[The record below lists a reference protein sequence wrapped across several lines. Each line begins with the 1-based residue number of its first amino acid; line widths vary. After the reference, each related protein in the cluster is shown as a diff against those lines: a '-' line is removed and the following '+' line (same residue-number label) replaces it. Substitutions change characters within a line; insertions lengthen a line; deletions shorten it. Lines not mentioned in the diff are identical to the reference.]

1 MQSKRL
7 GASVDWDRLFF
18 TMDKNLSIAVKE
30 AFVRLHEQGLIYRA
44 NRLVNW
50 SCKAKTALSDIEVEK
65 IELSGRT
72 LIAVPNHTEKV
83 PFGVL
88 TSFAYKVKDSD
99 EEMIIATTRLE
110 TMLGDVA
117 VAVHP
122 EDPRYKH
129 LHGKELMHPFL
140 DRTLKVITDGTLVDM
155 NYGTGCVKITP
166 AHDQNDFECGKRHNL
181 EMIQIFNDDGLM
193 NYNCGQFEG
202 MKRFECRAKLLSLM
216 KERGIFRG
224 DQDNPMVL
232 GICTR
237 SKDVIEPMLRPQWY
251 VNCQDIAKTLIEKV
265 ETKELTII
273 PDEHEKKWNEWMS
286 QIRDWC
292 ISRQIWWGHQCPA
305 YYIHFPEDT

>member
-1 MQSKRL
+1 M
-7 GASVDWDRLFF
+7 
-18 TMDKNLSIAVKE
+18 
-30 AFVRLHEQGLIYRA
+30 
-44 NRLVNW
+44 
-50 SCKAKTALSDIEVEK
+50 
-65 IELSGRT
+65 SGRT
-72 LIAVPNHTEKV
+72 LISVPNHTEKV

-99 EEMIIATTRLE
+99 EEMVIATTRLE

-129 LHGKELMHPFL
+129 LHGKELVHPFL

-166 AHDQNDFECGKRHNL
+166 AHDQNDFECGTRHNL

-193 NYNCGQFEG
+193 NRHCGEFVG
-202 MKRFECRAKLLSLM
+202 MKRFECRAKLLALM

-237 SKDVIEPMLRPQWY
+237 SKDVIEPMLRP
-251 VNCQDIAKTLIEKV
+251 
-265 ETKELTII
+265 
-273 PDEHEKKWNEWMS
+273 
-286 QIRDWC
+286 
-292 ISRQIWWGHQCPA
+292 
-305 YYIHFPEDT
+305 